1 MKETIIS
8 HTQGEF
14 FDLRHSTGE
23 ILWRNPL
30 TGLGYANCII
40 ASNDPNTNVV
50 IAEQQ
55 QNARGEGTGAH

>member
-1 MKETIIS
+1 LKETIIS
-8 HTQGEF
+8 HTKGELF
-14 FDLRHSTGE
+14 GLRHSTGE

-30 TGLGYANCII
+30 TELGYANCII

-55 QNARGEGTGAH
+55 QNATGEGTGAH